1 MSCTHTKEARTL
13 DCAIIAAAGPTG
25 RLGTLGD
32 NQYWPMGSFWL
43 DCQPGHMEEMCALL
57 TTLPVHGIDGYLPT
71 LGKAGKVGTLCIQHQ
86 QQQHGAGY

>member
-1 MSCTHTKEARTL
+1 MSCTHSKEARTL

-43 DCQPGHMEEMCALL
+43 DCQPGNMEEKCSLDHSPRAC
-57 TTLPVHGIDGYLPT
+57 HRWLPT
-71 LGKAGKVGTLCIQHQ
+71 LGKAGKEVGTLFIQHQQ